1 MKQFKRIF
9 LIVIDSLGIGEMP
22 DSASFGDVG
31 VNTLQHVSEQR
42 RFFAIP
48 NLFQLGLGN
57 LTALQQYPSNPKAM
71 GRYTKLQE
79 RSSGKDTMTGHWEM
93 MGLWTT
99 KPFIT
104 FTDHG
109 FPPELIAE
117 LERRTGRK
125 IIGNKS
131 ASGTEILE
139 ELGEREIQNG
149 ELIVY
154 TSADSVLQICGNEE
168 TMGLDTLYQYCE
180 IARELTMK
188 EEWRVG
194 RVIARPY
201 TGRKKGQFVRT
212 ANRHDYALKPS
223 GKTVLDALKEASYDV
238 ISVGKIYDIFDG
250 EGLTESHKS
259 KSSVYGMEQTIEI
272 AKRDFCGLC
281 FVNLVDFDALW
292 GHRRNPTGYGDELE
306 RFDRKLG
313 ELIPLLREDDLLLI
327 TADHGND
334 PTYKGTDHTRE
345 QVPFLAWSPSMEQG
359 GRLAEQDTFGTIGAT
374 IAQNFGVDMP
384 EGTIGKSLLEELISY
399 ERHIGRTVFTH

>member
-71 GRYTKLQE
+71 GRYTRLQE

-131 ASGTEILE
+131 ASGTEIL
-139 ELGEREIQNG
+139 
-149 ELIVY
+149 
-154 TSADSVLQICGNEE
+154 
-168 TMGLDTLYQYCE
+168 
-180 IARELTMK
+180 
-188 EEWRVG
+188 
-194 RVIARPY
+194 
-201 TGRKKGQFVRT
+201 
-212 ANRHDYALKPS
+212 
-223 GKTVLDALKEASYDV
+223 
-238 ISVGKIYDIFDG
+238 
-250 EGLTESHKS
+250 
-259 KSSVYGMEQTIEI
+259 
-272 AKRDFCGLC
+272 
-281 FVNLVDFDALW
+281 
-292 GHRRNPTGYGDELE
+292 
-306 RFDRKLG
+306 
-313 ELIPLLREDDLLLI
+313 
-327 TADHGND
+327 
-334 PTYKGTDHTRE
+334 
-345 QVPFLAWSPSMEQG
+345 
-359 GRLAEQDTFGTIGAT
+359 
-374 IAQNFGVDMP
+374 
-384 EGTIGKSLLEELISY
+384 
-399 ERHIGRTVFTH
+399 

>member
-71 GRYTKLQE
+71 GRYTRLQE

-168 TMGLDTLYQYCE
+168 T
-180 IARELTMK
+180 IS
-188 EEWRVG
+188 EEGYFR
-194 RVIARPY
+194 
-201 TGRKKGQFVRT
+201 
-212 ANRHDYALKPS
+212 S
-223 GKTVLDALKEASYDV
+223 GKTGA
-238 ISVGKIYDIFDG
+238 GG
-250 EGLTESHKS
+250 
-259 KSSVYGMEQTIEI
+259 
-272 AKRDFCGLC
+272 CGRHHGTAEC
-281 FVNLVDFDALW
+281 FVSAFPCQQSEYRRKREPVLW
-292 GHRRNPTGYGDELE
+292 NPEEWECGICRCQFSGVQESGH
-306 RFDRKLG
+306 
-313 ELIPLLREDDLLLI
+313 
-327 TADHGND
+327 
-334 PTYKGTDHTRE
+334 
-345 QVPFLAWSPSMEQG
+345 G
-359 GRLAEQDTFGTIGAT
+359 GFCMHE
-374 IAQNFGVDMP
+374 
-384 EGTIGKSLLEELISY
+384 
-399 ERHIGRTVFTH
+399 